1 VCCWGCSVAVV
12 AVNVGDGD
20 GDDDNAVAD
29 VVVDGTVA
37 VVLFCSF

>member
-1 VCCWGCSVAVV
+1 VCCWGCSVAAVV
-12 AVNVGDGD
+12 AVSVGD

-29 VVVDGTVA
+29 VVVDGSVA